1 MICTSCDGPTEVYDS
16 RPHESGI
23 KRRRQCCNCG
33 TRFTTWETT
42 TEPRPLKSVLLEKAK
57 RAVRDRRRY
66 ESLTPEAKAAKLY
79 RQKLARSGLQP
90 PSQ

>member
-1 MICTSCDGPTEVYDS
+1 VICTSCEGDTYIYDT
-16 RPHESGI
+16 RPHEAGI
-23 KRRRQCCNCG
+23 RRRRKCMKCS

-42 TEPRPLKSVLLEKAK
+42 TKPRPIQAVLLEKAK

-66 ESLTPEAKAAKLY
+66 ESLTPEAKAAKLL
-79 RQKLARSGLQP
+79 RQKLKRAGVEP

>member
-1 MICTSCDGPTEVYDS
+1 MICTSCTGPTEVYDT

-23 KRRRQCCNCG
+23 RRRRQCCVCG

-66 ESLTPEAKAAKLY
+66 ENLTPEAKAAKLY

>member
-1 MICTSCDGPTEVYDS
+1 MICTSCTGPTEVYDS

-23 KRRRQCCNCG
+23 RRRRQCCVCG

-66 ESLTPEAKAAKLY
+66 ENMTQE
-79 RQKLARSGLQP
+79 QKLQRKLRRAGVEA
-90 PSQ
+90 PSH